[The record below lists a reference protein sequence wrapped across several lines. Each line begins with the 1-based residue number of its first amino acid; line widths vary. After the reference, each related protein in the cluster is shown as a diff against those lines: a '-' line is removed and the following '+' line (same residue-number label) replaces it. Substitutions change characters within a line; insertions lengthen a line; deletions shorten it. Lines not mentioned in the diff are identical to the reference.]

1 MPMSPRPYTLGK
13 RQAAAAE
20 TRAQILAAAR
30 RQLAGGDVAAFS
42 VEAVARAADVAR
54 MTVYYQFGS
63 RAGLLEA
70 LFDALAEHGAI
81 ARRLPAAFRQP
92 DPLAAL
98 DGFVAAFGHFWT
110 ADRLLIR
117 RLNAL
122 AVLDPEIA
130 AGNEAR
136 NERRRTGARVI
147 LGRLAERYGRPAPAD
162 LDQAVDALFTL
173 TSFATFDDLA
183 GPTRS
188 PNDVTPIVQR
198 LVRAALGLPP
208 LPDGSPDQTVASP

>member
-1 MPMSPRPYTLGK
+1 MSPRPYTLGK
-13 RQAAAAE
+13 RQTAAAE

-30 RQLAGGDVAAFS
+30 RQLASGDVAAFS

-130 AGNEAR
+130 AGNQAR
-136 NERRRTGARVI
+136 QERRRQGARVI
-147 LGRLAERYGRPAPAD
+147 LGRLAERYGRPRPTPTD
-162 LDQAVDALFTL
+162 LDAAVDVLFTL

-188 PNDVTPIVQR
+188 PNDVTPILQR

-208 LPDGSPDQTVASP
+208 PPGRFARPDGGGP